1 MAFARFLKYFEALET
16 SRHKQKKMGCYT
28 RIAQDSIKFNE
39 KLVNSGDSSEKIG
52 MAQLI
57 EQHNE
62 YSDLPPVED
71 LSK

>member
-1 MAFARFLKYFEALET
+1 
-16 SRHKQKKMGCYT
+16 MGCYT
-28 RIAQDSIKFNE
+28 RIGQDSIKFNE
-39 KLVNSGDSSEKIG
+39 KLVNSDDSSEKIG